1 MPAVDVLNR
10 LYAAEK
16 WSDVEA
22 AATAIVDLC
31 RAQGPQSVAFQNC
44 MDSITTNCRNKKQKR
59 LKESAVCALRALFT
73 KLPKGFM
80 VSLLQQTT
88 LCLDLLSEPNQDIKA
103 DCSGALDALFT
114 NLPVEALTR
123 ALLPILLDYL
133 QSSIPKGPSR
143 VAALQL
149 ISEIVDSAPVQ
160 VAAIL
165 PEIIPA
171 VEHAMQ
177 DVKREV
183 SEEAIKTMTKVCTVL
198 GNRDVEPH
206 IPALIDT
213 MAHPVNVHAVIKT
226 LGHVTFVQEV
236 NGPVLAVMIPLLE
249 RALKERRSETIRL
262 TFIVLTNLCDLVV
275 DPKEAV
281 KFLPALFPHLEK
293 AIDIVSSPE
302 AKEKGDIARATMLK
316 AQKGLSIATE
326 AEEKSL
332 VPAEI
337 ITIMEDVIA
346 GEDGKVERD
355 EVWTQYAEFIAKNLL
370 GLFKERRFKKETW
383 INIYIVP
390 FLSLFLSAETSANVA
405 VKVFDKLKAIDRA
418 TRTDMGS
425 DDEDGHPFV
434 NVDPLHVAY
443 GAKMILN
450 RTVLRLYSG
459 RRYAILGRNG
469 AGKSTLL
476 RKIANA
482 EVDGFPTKEVRTFF
496 LEYRHRDGAIAR
508 KTTREYFLTDP
519 VLNVNA
525 EGVEAA
531 LEKMAFD
538 PAIRDRPI
546 GTLSA
551 GWNMKVEL
559 TKAMLTKADVL
570 LLDEP
575 TNHLDVTNVEW
586 LINYLLAHKE
596 ITVMVI
602 SHDSKFL
609 DAVATDVIH
618 FERDST
624 LSYHKGN
631 LSEFVKK
638 RPEAAT
644 YYELSDANIKFRFPK
659 PEGLAGLGSSQTR
672 VMLRLRDV
680 EFTYP
685 GAASPQLQNVSVALT
700 MRSRVAILGRNG
712 AGKSTLVKIIREEL
726 KPQAGKVYKHP
737 NLRIGYVAQH
747 AFAHIDEHLEETPI
761 QYIRSRYADGND
773 SEASQLAARHV
784 TDEEQEFM
792 DKQTFATGG
801 TARQQAANPMG
812 RFEKIVGRVQE
823 SRKYK
828 YQVKFKDL
836 NSQFNNWIDRDELI
850 KKGFENKVMDFDD
863 WEALRDGLRGR
874 ETTTKAL
881 RKHLEDIGLDGELG
895 EFTAIKSLSGG
906 QKVKVVIAATMWNHP
921 HLLILDEPT
930 NFLDRDSLGGL
941 AIAIKNWEGAV
952 CMISHN
958 REFIG
963 ALCTEEWHVEAGHVT
978 IKSVH
983 ENGLDSDFDASA
995 SEPPSGAITPARSGA
1010 STPVP
1015 RSGLSTPSEFLTP
1028 TRIANALSD
1037 AEAEREIERL
1047 AKKGRDRK
1055 KLTRNQLK
1063 QIDSQVSLLKM
1074 AWTNNAANIGKGP
1087 IPPDEYF
1094 KAQVLAQMQGRSG
1107 S

>member
-1 MPAVDVLNR
+1 MPGVDVLNR

-22 AATAIVDLC
+22 AATAVVDLC
-31 RAQGPQSVAFQNC
+31 QAQGPQSVAFRNS
-44 MDSITTNCRNKKQKR
+44 MDSIATNCRNKKQKR
-59 LKESAVCALRALFT
+59 LKESAVCALRSLFT
-73 KLPKGFM
+73 KLPKGFT
-80 VSLLQQTT
+80 VSLLQQTP
-88 LCLDLLSEPNQDIKA
+88 LCLDLLSEPNRDIKA
-103 DCSGALDALFT
+103 DCKGALDALFT
-114 NLPVEALTR
+114 KLPVEALTT

-133 QSSIPKGPSR
+133 RSPVPKAPSR

-149 ISEIVDSAPVQ
+149 ISEIVNTAPVQ

-226 LGHVTFVQEV
+226 LGNVTFVQEV
-236 NGPVLAVMIPLLE
+236 NGPVLALMIPLLG
-249 RALKERRSETIRL
+249 RALRERRSETIRL

-281 KFLPALFPHLEK
+281 KFLPALFPNLEK
-293 AIDIVSSPE
+293 AIEIVSSPE
-302 AKEKGDIARATMLK
+302 AKEKGDIARKTMLK
-316 AQKGLSIATE
+316 AQKGLSTATE
-326 AEEKSL
+326 TEEKGL
-332 VPAEI
+332 VPSEI
-337 ITIMEDVIA
+337 ITILEDIVT
-346 GEDGKVERD
+346 GEGGKVERD
-355 EVWTQYAEFIAKNLL
+355 EVWTQYTAFIAKNLL
-370 GLFKERRFKKETW
+370 GLFKERKFKKETW
-383 INIYIVP
+383 INIYITP
-390 FLSLFLSAETSANVA
+390 FLSLFLSAETSSAVA
-405 VKVFDKLKAIDRA
+405 IKAFDKLKAIDRA
-418 TRTDMGS
+418 TRTDVGS
-425 DDEDGHPFV
+425 DDEDEHPFV

-450 RTVLRLYSG
+450 RTVLRLYAG

-519 VLNVNA
+519 ILNVKA
-525 EGVEAA
+525 DDVEAA
-531 LEKMAFD
+531 LEKMGFD

-546 GTLSA
+546 GTLSG

-559 TKAMLTKADVL
+559 TKAMLMKADVL

-575 TNHLDVTNVEW
+575 TNHLDGANVQW
-586 LINYLLAHKE
+586 LIDYLLVHKE

-618 FERDST
+618 FERDAT

-644 YYELSDANIKFRFPK
+644 YYELSDANVKFRFPK

-685 GAASPQLQNVSVALT
+685 GTASPQLRNVSVALT
-700 MRSRVAILGRNG
+700 MRSRVAILGPNG
-712 AGKSTLVKIIREEL
+712 AGKSTLVKVIREEL
-726 KPQAGKVYKHP
+726 KPQVGKVYKHP

-747 AFAHIDEHLEETPI
+747 AFEHIDEHLEETPI

-773 SEASQLAARHV
+773 SETSQLAARHV
-784 TDEEQEFM
+784 MDEEQEFM

-801 TARQQAANPMG
+801 TARQQAGNPMG

-881 RKHLEDIGLDGELG
+881 RKHLEDVGLDGEYG
-895 EFTAIKSLSGG
+895 EFTSIKSLSGG

-983 ENGLDSDFDASA
+983 ENSLDSDFDASA

-1047 AKKGRDRK
+1047 TQKGRDRK

-1074 AWTNNAANIGKGP
+1074 AWTNNAANMGKGP

-1094 KAQVLAQMQGRSG
+1094 KAQVLAQMQGRSA

>member
-1 MPAVDVLNR
+1 MPGVDVLSR
-10 LYAAEK
+10 LYAAEQ
-16 WSDVEA
+16 WADVEA
-22 AATAIVDLC
+22 AGAALVELC
-31 RAQGPQSVAFQNC
+31 QAQGPQSTAFKNAI
-44 MDSITTNCRNKKQKR
+44 DSIAKNCRSKKQKR
-59 LKESAVCALRALFT
+59 LKEAAVCALRSFFT
-73 KLPKGFM
+73 KLPKGYAA
-80 VSLLQQTT
+80 SLLQQTA
-88 LCLDLLSEPNQDIKA
+88 LCLDLISDPNPDIKA
-103 DCSGALDALFT
+103 DINGALDALFS
-114 NLPVEALTR
+114 NLPIEALTS
-123 ALLPILLDYL
+123 ALLPVLLDYL
-133 QSSIPKGPSR
+133 KTSAPKPPSR

-149 ISEIVDSAPVQ
+149 ISEIVNSAPFQ

-171 VEHAMQ
+171 VEIAMQ

-213 MAHPVNVHAVIKT
+213 MAHPDNVHAVIKT
-226 LGHVTFVQEV
+226 LGNVTFVQEV

-262 TFIVLTNLCDLVV
+262 TYIVLTNLCDLVV

-293 AIDIVSSPE
+293 SMLIVASPE
-302 AKEKGDIARATMLK
+302 AKEKGEIARETMLK
-316 AQKGLSIATE
+316 AQKGLTTATE
-326 AEEKSL
+326 TEEKVI

-337 ITIMEDVIA
+337 ITIMEDIIIEQ
-346 GEDGKVERD
+346 GGTIQKD
-355 EVWTQYAEFIAKNLL
+355 EVWVQYQQFIAKNLL
-370 GLFKERRFKKETW
+370 GLFHERKFKKETW
-383 INIYIVP
+383 VNIYIVP
-390 FLSLFLSAETSANVA
+390 FLSLFLSTEMSTAVA
-405 VKVFDKLKAIDRA
+405 THLFEKLKAIDRA
-418 TRTDMGS
+418 SRTDGS
-425 DDEDGHPFV
+425 DTDEDEAPFV

-450 RTVLRLYSG
+450 RTVLRLYAG
-459 RRYAILGRNG
+459 RKYAILGRNG

-482 EVDGFPTKEVRTFF
+482 EVDGFPTKQVRTFF
-496 LEYRHRDGAIAR
+496 LEYRHRDGAEAK
-508 KTTREYFLTDP
+508 KTTRETLLTDP
-519 VLNVNA
+519 VINVSA
-525 EGVEAA
+525 EDVESA
-531 LEKMAFD
+531 LEKMGFD
-538 PAIRDRPI
+538 VSLRDREI
-546 GTLSA
+546 GTLSG

-559 TKAMLTKADVL
+559 TRAMLMKADVL

-575 TNHLDVTNVEW
+575 TNHLDVANVQW
-586 LINYLLAHKE
+586 LIDYLLVHKE

-624 LSYHKGN
+624 LSYHRGN

-659 PEGLAGLGSSQTR
+659 PEGLAGLGSSATR
-672 VMLRLRDV
+672 VMLRMKDV

-685 GAASPQLQNVSVALT
+685 GATTPQLQNVSVALT
-700 MRSRVAILGRNG
+700 MRSRVAILGANG
-712 AGKSTLVKIIREEL
+712 AGKSTLVKVIREEL
-726 KPQAGKVYKHP
+726 KPQAGRVYKHP

-747 AFAHIDEHLEETPI
+747 AFTHIDEHLEYTPI

-773 SEASQLAARHV
+773 SEASQLSARHV
-784 TDEEQEFM
+784 GDAEQEAM
-792 DKQTFATGG
+792 DKTTFATGG
-801 TARQQAANPMG
+801 NARQQAANPAG

-828 YQVKFKDL
+828 YQIKFMGL
-836 NSQFNNWIDRDELI
+836 SSQFNNWIDRDVLV
-850 KKGFENKVMDFDD
+850 KKGFEKKVMDFDD

-874 ETTTKAL
+874 ETSTKAL
-881 RKHLEDIGLDGELG
+881 RKHLEDIGLDGEIG
-895 EFTAIKSLSGG
+895 EFTSIKSLSGG

-941 AIAIKNWEGAV
+941 AIAIRKWEGAV

-958 REFIG
+958 REFVG
-963 ALCTEEWHVEAGHVT
+963 ALCSEEWHVEGGIVT
-978 IKSVH
+978 IISTH
-983 ENGLDSDFDASA
+983 GNGLDSDFDASA
-995 SEPPSGAITPARSGA
+995 SEPPSGAISPARSGA
-1010 STPVP
+1010 STPLP
-1015 RSGLSTPSEFLTP
+1015 RSGLSTPGESLTP
-1028 TRIANALSD
+1028 SSIANALSD
-1037 AEAEREIERL
+1037 AEAEREMARL
-1047 AKKGRDRK
+1047 AKKGQK
-1055 KLTRNQLK
+1055 KQKLTRNQLK

-1074 AWTNNAANIGKGP
+1074 AWTNSAANTGKGP
-1087 IPPDEYF
+1087 IPSDEYF
-1094 KAQVLAQMQGRSG
+1094 KAQVLTQLHGRSA
-1107 S
+1107 